1 MMINMQNYKPS
12 KGLTKEILRENN
24 FKYMDGY
31 YTYRFSVYNYK
42 KEPLL
47 WAVLY
52 LDLDNMRCSINVV
65 NDKNNTYPAYH
76 NRDGCKNDVVDA
88 IDKKIKTQINKLV
101 KEEILVQKKEKV
113 KK

>member
-1 MMINMQNYKPS
+1 MMINMHNYKPS

-47 WAVLY
+47 WAILY
-52 LDLDNMRCSINVV
+52 VDIENMCCYVNVV
-65 NDKNNTYPAYH
+65 NHNNIT
-76 NRDGCKNDVVDA
+76 
-88 IDKKIKTQINKLV
+88 
-101 KEEILVQKKEKV
+101 
-113 KK
+113 